1 MLRKS
6 NIMKKNNII
15 FNLLLL
21 QIAIFVPLQAED
33 GSYAGAFLRMG
44 LGARDN
50 AMGCAFT
57 GLAQGAEATHYNP
70 AGIPM
75 LEIRQLNISYR
86 FLSLDRTFNYIGFAT
101 GISPKVDEE
110 TGEKALKGGLAISW
124 VHAGVDNID
133 GRDFAGNHYQ
143 DFSNAENAFALT
155 FGVMPTKFLSVGFT
169 AQVLYNRFPDMGDNN
184 ATISDAGLGLDLGL
198 MAIPLPYLTVG
209 LTIKNINAKYA
220 WKTDKLWEK
229 DIDKIDR
236 FPQTV
241 RAGFAFR
248 YPFPWLLLAMD
259 IEKNNVQDMK
269 YYIGSEAQFIEK
281 FYLRAGLNDGAP
293 TFGGGFEFK
302 LLSRKTQIQYAFVT
316 KKYDAASEHIFSWV
330 IVF

>member
-1 MLRKS
+1 MT
-6 NIMKKNNII
+6 MKKTI
-15 FNLLLL
+15 FYLLLFAFIL
-21 QIAIFVPLQAED
+21 SNSLKAED
-33 GSYAGAFLRMG
+33 GYYAGAFLRMG

-50 AMGCAFT
+50 AMGGAFT
-57 GLAQGAEATHYNP
+57 GLAQGTEATHYNP

-75 LEIRQLNISYR
+75 LKTRLVHISYR

-101 GISPKVDEE
+101 GISPKIDEQ

-124 VHAGVDNID
+124 IHAGVDNID

-143 DFSNAENAFALT
+143 DFSNAENAFALS
-155 FGVMPTKFLSVGFT
+155 FGVMPTNFLSVGFT
-169 AQVLYNRFPDMGDNN
+169 AQVLYDRFPHMGDND

-198 MAIPLPYLTVG
+198 MVIPLPYLTVG

-241 RAGFAFR
+241 RAGFALS
-248 YPFPWLLLAMD
+248 YPFRWLLLAMD
-259 IEKNNVQDMK
+259 VEKNNVQDMK
-269 YYIGSEAQFIEK
+269 YFIGSEAQFMERC
-281 FYLRAGLNDGAP
+281 YLRAGINDGAP
-293 TFGGGFEFK
+293 AFGGGFEFN
-302 LLSRKTQIQYAFVT
+302 LFARKTQIQYAFVT